1 MYAKNQSKQKGIALI
16 VAMLFVMVFSAL
28 SVAMFSMSS
37 GNSLVASN
45 LHKANQ
51 ARSSAES
58 GLEIVRYY
66 LNKVAI
72 DGLTPENDRFV
83 SLASQVVT
91 LINPDSSGT
100 ATYDDSV
107 TPPQIHVSPVMLNSS
122 GDNLFYAEITPNGID
137 GAFVSITGQAG
148 QIDRTIAGGFG
159 YGVRKKS
166 VFDYGV
172 ASKGPV
178 ETASISL
185 DGTTFRVEADMYIE
199 SMTSNQALSMK
210 NSQIAGD
217 VKIVNPTAYVTISG
231 ASSIGGETGI
241 NAIQNHVEI
250 GVDPTE
256 FPQPNPGRFEQFVN
270 GVTID
275 TTNIGTYGS
284 NATLDNVRI
293 AAGTNPTFDGQTT
306 INGVMFIEQPN
317 VVTIKGTANI
327 NGVIVGDG
335 DTNDNSGTNQLIFEG
350 GVVSSSV
357 QDLPQTEQFAGLHD
371 QTGTFVMA
379 PGFAVSMGG
388 SFGTLNGAIAANGF
402 TTYGNAEG
410 TIGGSIINYSP
421 EIMLLGGND
430 LYFNRSGLTEIPAGF
445 VPEIVIYYDPSDYEE
460 PSPYE
465 EVL

>member
-1 MYAKNQSKQKGIALI
+1 MYAKNKSKQKGVALI

-45 LHKANQ
+45 LHKANA

-91 LINPDSSGT
+91 LINADSSGT

-107 TPPQIHVSPVMLNSS
+107 TPPQIHVSPVVLSSS

-172 ASKGPV
+172 ASKGAV

-256 FPQPNPGRFEQFVN
+256 FPQPDPGRFEQYVN

-275 TTNIGTYGS
+275 SDNIGTYGS

-293 AAGTNPTFDGQTT
+293 AAGTNPTLRAPP
-306 INGVMFIEQPN
+306 IS
-317 VVTIKGTANI
+317 TA
-327 NGVIVGDG
+327 
-335 DTNDNSGTNQLIFEG
+335 
-350 GVVSSSV
+350 
-357 QDLPQTEQFAGLHD
+357 
-371 QTGTFVMA
+371 
-379 PGFAVSMGG
+379 
-388 SFGTLNGAIAANGF
+388 
-402 TTYGNAEG
+402 
-410 TIGGSIINYSP
+410 
-421 EIMLLGGND
+421 
-430 LYFNRSGLTEIPAGF
+430 
-445 VPEIVIYYDPSDYEE
+445 
-460 PSPYE
+460 
-465 EVL
+465 